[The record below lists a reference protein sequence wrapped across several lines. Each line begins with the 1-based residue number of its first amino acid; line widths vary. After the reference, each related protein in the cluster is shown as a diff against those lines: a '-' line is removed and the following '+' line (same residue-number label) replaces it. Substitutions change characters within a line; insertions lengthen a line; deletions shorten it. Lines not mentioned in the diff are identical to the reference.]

1 MFKQFIPETFAYT
14 EMVMSPEF
22 GPLPVKKSK
31 GEGGVEGLA
40 TRISNNFYNRY
51 VR

>member
-1 MFKQFIPETFAYT
+1 MFKQFIPETFAFT
-14 EMVMSPEF
+14 EMVMTEF
-22 GPLPVKKSK
+22 GPLPVKKTK

>member
-1 MFKQFIPETFAYT
+1 MFKELLPETFAFT
-14 EMVMSPEF
+14 DVVMTEF

-40 TRISNNFYNRY
+40 FRISNNFYNRY
-51 VR
+51 IR